1 MSHYASMRF
10 SIYFH
15 LCRRICHGTVFDNQ
29 NDYLEKLEEIIMKPL
44 SGFRFI
50 YVALVVGL
58 ATLTGCVPFTSR
70 PTLNEARLGQ
80 GRLADDTTLRP
91 GEVRGEIVE
100 IQPARNQLQVRTDDN
115 RTRVLEYDV
124 PTTRVLYHGREYSVK
139 ELQAGD
145 LIAFHFRPRGSVDY
159 VDTIRLQ
166 EPVQARTA
174 GSAIARR
181 VPPPARPELVEGTV
195 ERIDHERG
203 VFDVRQRSGGTV
215 TVALPYNARPA
226 EVDAFRSLRRG
237 DYVKVEGEFINR
249 DNFQLL
255 AFSR

>member
-1 MSHYASMRF
+1 
-10 SIYFH
+10 
-15 LCRRICHGTVFDNQ
+15 VFVKEMTS
-29 NDYLEKLEEIIMKPL
+29 LEKLEEIIMKP
-44 SGFRFI
+44 FRFM
-50 YVALVVGL
+50 YVALVVGV
-58 ATLTGCVPFTSR
+58 ATLTGCVPFMSR

-80 GRLADDTTLRP
+80 GRLVDDTTLRP
-91 GEVRGEIVE
+91 GEIRGEIVE
-100 IQPARNQLQVRTDDN
+100 IQPAKNQIQVRTDDN
-115 RTRVLEYDV
+115 RTRVVEYDV

-139 ELQAGD
+139 DLQAGD

-166 EPVQARTA
+166 EPVQARAA

-181 VPPPARPELVEGTV
+181 PAPPRPELVEGTV

-203 VFDVRQRSGGTV
+203 VFDVRQRNGGIV

-226 EVDAFRSLRRG
+226 EVDNFRSLRRG
-237 DYVKVEGEFINR
+237 DYVRVEGEFINR